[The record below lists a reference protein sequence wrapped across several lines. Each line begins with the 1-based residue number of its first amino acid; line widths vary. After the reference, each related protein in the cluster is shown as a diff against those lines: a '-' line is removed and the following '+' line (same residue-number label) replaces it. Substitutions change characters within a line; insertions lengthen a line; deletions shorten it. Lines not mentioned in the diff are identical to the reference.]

1 MTSTYKGAIR
11 QALHEAL
18 AADKR
23 TLMFGPE
30 TQDSMPNRVN
40 DGFAEEFGADRVRD
54 TPISESAA
62 VGIAVGAAA
71 NGYRVIVDI
80 AYADITAVC
89 FSSIVQTAAKFNFL
103 TGGRLRVPVVIK
115 APIGRYLQNGPM
127 GAQVTAS
134 WYSNVPDLNV
144 IMPASPREAYWSLIN
159 ALEQPIPSLFLE
171 DRSLMDRTGE
181 IGDKNPGLGAT
192 ITRTGTDLTLIGAG
206 RAAAL
211 AEDAADKLKAIGI
224 SAEVVSLCYVRP
236 LDRLTIRS
244 SVQKTGRVIIV
255 QDEPPNGGYGPVVRC
270 ALDELP
276 SGCLGT
282 VPRILASADQPF
294 PYLIEDSIL
303 VSVQDVVSA
312 ARDMLAAEQTGER

>member
-1 MTSTYKGAIR
+1 MISTYKDAIR
-11 QALHEAL
+11 EALHKAL
-18 AADKR
+18 ASDEK

-40 DGFAEEFGADRVRD
+40 DGFSEEFGADRVRD

-62 VGIAVGAAA
+62 VGIAVGAAV

-103 TGGRLRVPVVIK
+103 TSGRLRVPVVVK
-115 APIGRYLQNGPM
+115 APIGRYFQNGPM

-144 IMPASPREAYWSLIN
+144 IMPASPQEAYWSLTN
-159 ALEQPIPSLFLE
+159 ALEQHIPSLFLE
-171 DRSLMDRTGE
+171 DRSLTGRTGVLGAE
-181 IGDKNPGLGAT
+181 NPGLRAT
-192 ITRTGTDLTLIGAG
+192 ISRTGMDLTLIGAG

-211 AEDAADKLKAIGI
+211 AEDAADQLRKVGI
-224 SAEVVSLCYVRP
+224 SVDVVSLCYVRP
-236 LDRLTIRS
+236 LDRETILS
-244 SVQKTGRVIIV
+244 SVGKTGRAIVV

-270 ALDELP
+270 VLDELP
-276 SGCLGT
+276 SGHLRAA
-282 VPRILASADQPF
+282 PRILSSADQPF

-303 VSVQDVVSA
+303 VSVQDIVSA
-312 ARDMLAAEQTGER
+312 AREMLAAKQTKER